1 MFWQASCAVVMA
13 DVLELELPIELS
25 DEFELDELV
34 LELLLV
40 KLLLLDEGLVIP
52 SEPPP
57 HPEISKTTVNKNKY
71 WVLLFKL
78 FGFWF

>member
-1 MFWQASCAVVMA
+1 MD

-40 KLLLLDEGLVIP
+40 KLLLLEEELVIS

-57 HPEISKTTVNKNKY
+57 HPEISKTAVNKNKD
-71 WVLLFKL
+71 WIFLFKL
-78 FGFWF
+78 FGF